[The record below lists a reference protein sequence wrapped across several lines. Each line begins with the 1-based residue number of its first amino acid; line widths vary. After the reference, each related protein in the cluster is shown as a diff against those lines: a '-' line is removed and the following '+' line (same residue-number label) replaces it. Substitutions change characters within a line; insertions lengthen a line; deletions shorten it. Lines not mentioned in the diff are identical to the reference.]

1 MFHLIPFPIVC
12 VLLQLSSTQLTSASS
27 LVNFSKAED
36 FWTILGVVPVLID
49 AAPPEILIVLCVDL
63 FTLNKSG

>member
-1 MFHLIPFPIVC
+1 MFQLIPFPIVC
-12 VLLQLSSTQLTSASS
+12 VLLQLSSQLTSASS
-27 LVNFSKAED
+27 LAKFSKAEE

-49 AAPPEILIVLCVDL
+49 AAPPEILIVLCADL